1 MKNSVLFLLGAVLAG
16 SSAFGGLIVNEPPD
30 FPASN
35 PTSYNLTDGVNIFTG
50 TVSGCPNCGGDF
62 QDRFILVLP
71 AGSQFVSGFLSGSY
85 TPGAGTNPQGACFTG
100 QGCFFSGFF
109 SGFSSS
115 VFVGGQYDFTASSP
129 YAFSDIASLTIAAEN
144 AGSSSYTLTVTV
156 AAPEPS
162 TVLLVVPVL
171 AGLALW
177 AGRRKNLSV

>member
-1 MKNSVLFLLGAVLAG
+1 MKNWVHFLLGAVLAG

-71 AGSQFVSGFLSGSY
+71 PGGQFVSGFLSGSY
-85 TPGAGTNPQGACFTG
+85 TAGAGTNPQGACFTG
-100 QGCFFSGFF
+100 QGCFFTGFF

-115 VFVGGQYDFTASSP
+115 VFAGGQYDFTASSP
-129 YAFSDIASLTIAAEN
+129 YAFSDIASFSIAAEN
-144 AGSSSYTLTVTV
+144 AGSSSYTLSVTV

-177 AGRRKNLSV
+177 SRRRKNLSA